1 MKRILFVALILMAF
15 TVAACKKSEEP
26 QNQGSSQEK
35 QSTTNGPEAGKK
47 KGKKGPAA
55 AGLEIY
61 QGDKLVVTILP
72 KDYET
77 LATSNVKVEGKDYKG
92 ILLTDLLKK
101 YNVTGKSITLKG
113 PSKEASLSWEQ
124 VSANPIQIYLVKKRL
139 QLFQDSKALEEVKLP
154 VVLIRVTAADK
165 PVEAAPT
172 QAKGA
177 KKQTT

>member
-1 MKRILFVALILMAF
+1 MKRILFLALILMAF

-26 QNQGSSQEK
+26 QDQGSQEK
-35 QSTTNGPEAGKK
+35 QSTTKAPESGKK
-47 KGKKGPAA
+47 KGKNGAVA
-55 AGLEIY
+55 AGLQIY
-61 QGDKLVVTILP
+61 QGDKIIVTIPP
-72 KDYET
+72 KDYEG

-113 PSKEASLSWEQ
+113 PAKEASLSWEQ
-124 VSANPIQIYLVKKRL
+124 VSANPIYIYLAKKRL
-139 QLFQDSKALEEVKLP
+139 NIFQENKALEEVKLP
-154 VVLIRVTAADK
+154 VVLIRVTAADQ

-177 KKQTT
+177 KKHTT